1 MTRTFVLRDAQIRQR
16 ACAAIMAANE
26 TLFEVILRPFRDKRS
41 LEQNA
46 LMWVLLTAI
55 SEQIDWFG
63 ERLTPEEWKDLLT
76 AFVRKQRVVPG
87 IDGGM
92 VLLGSRTSKM
102 TKAEMTEL
110 IDAINWFMDEKGVV
124 VDEHKRARA
133 RDEWVAAA

>member
-1 MTRTFVLRDAQIRQR
+1 MTRTFVLRNAQIRQR

-26 TLFEVILRPFRDKRS
+26 TLSEVILRPFRDKRS

-55 SEQIDWFG
+55 SEQTDWFG

-87 IDGGM
+87 INGGM

-110 IDAINWFMDEKGVV
+110 LDAINWFMDEKGVV

-133 RDEWVAAA
+133 RDEWAEAA